1 MVSMLTPLSVLW
13 SATAIDRRRWIE
25 LHDFFIRNSISST
38 RLLST
43 KGDDARQSNVVVNFS
58 GPGVAE
64 PARNEKPM
72 PDGGDSLTYIVGAAA
87 DLTAVGGA
95 VNGAGEAATGAAGAG
110 AMTAGGDVPLTVTA
124 LLARPVLEPS
134 P

>member
-1 MVSMLTPLSVLW
+1 M
-13 SATAIDRRRWIE
+13 
-25 LHDFFIRNSISST
+25 
-38 RLLST
+38 
-43 KGDDARQSNVVVNFS
+43 VNFS

-72 PDGGDSLTYIVGAAA
+72 PDGGDSLTYSVGAAA
-87 DLTAVGGA
+87 DLTAVVGGA

-110 AMTAGGDVPLTVTA
+110 AMTVGRDVPLTVTA

-134 P
+134 R